1 MIASHC
7 GQCGEQK
14 LCRSYCRV
22 CEVFYCVGCRI
33 PPCAKEGCPIGHAFN
48 FQRIANL
55 NYICDVCGIS
65 TAVSN
70 DGVYDDNCCNFGIC
84 EACFSELPDRFDQS
98 KPRSLIANINTQCSC
113 GHTLAYVNTIHTISQ
128 C

>member
-1 MIASHC
+1 LEFFIGSYEEMIASHC
-7 GQCGEQK
+7 AQCGEQK
-14 LCRSYCRV
+14 LCRSYCRQ
-22 CEVFYCVGCRI
+22 CEEFYCVGCRA

-55 NYICDVCGIS
+55 NYICDLCGIS

-84 EACFSELPDRFDQS
+84 
-98 KPRSLIANINTQCSC
+98 
-113 GHTLAYVNTIHTISQ
+113 
-128 C
+128 